1 MIRIAPFGKLRG
13 VDAPGLR
20 IRDHFRGSPENA
32 QTPVFGLGPMR
43 VLADTQIAPQ
53 TGFPMHG
60 HRDFEIVTYVCEG
73 MIAHEDTTGA
83 KGILRM
89 GDVQAMTTGSGV
101 MHSESNPGDDPTR
114 VYQMWFHAE
123 KGGLTPDYTDL
134 VAPPAAPPGD
144 FTVYASGAAHIDG
157 LIRIHQD
164 VAVMGASLQRG
175 ESILRDLA
183 PGRLAMSLRWTARW
197 LSTIPGFRSVAAQK
211 SATKALSGLPHP
223 KRRRGCFSST
233 SQRLIPPRWFEIP
246 APSAPS

>member
-32 QTPVFGLGPMR
+32 GTPVFGLGPLR
-43 VLADTQIAPQ
+43 VLADTSIAPR

-73 MIAHEDTTGA
+73 AVAHEDTTGA

-114 VYQMWFHAE
+114 VYQMWFHAR
-123 KGGLTPDYTDL
+123 KAGLTPDYTDL
-134 VAPPAAPPGD
+134 KAPPAASPGE
-144 FTVYASGAAHIDG
+144 FTVFASGAADIDG
-157 LIRIHQD
+157 LIPIQQD
-164 VAVMGASLQRG
+164 AAVMGASLQRG

-183 PGRLAMSLRWTARW
+183 PGRRAYVLAVDGPLAINDSGIPQRGGAEICDESRIRIAASETPSRVLLIDVAEDFTA
-197 LSTIPGFRSVAAQK
+197 
-211 SATKALSGLPHP
+211 
-223 KRRRGCFSST
+223 
-233 SQRLIPPRWFEIP
+233 P
-246 APSAPS
+246 AG